1 MTGKINIADIANLL
15 AAKQNIDRTTAETF
29 VREFFRT
36 IEEALTTESQVK
48 IKGLGTFKLIKVESR
63 ESVNISTGQRFV
75 IDSHTKVSFT
85 PDASLRDH
93 INKPFAEFETVV
105 INDNIETE
113 ALEAITGPDGIISI
127 NEMDGV
133 EREENVT
140 DDIIS
145 AESSVCVSDPE
156 SLFIPEP
163 EKVPEPVPTS
173 EPIPVPEVISVSE
186 QEAISEPKSEVLSVD
201 EQIVFTE
208 SESESESES
217 EPEPE
222 PNAVRELEP
231 ESKSLHDTIG
241 KFKSQNS
248 PDLSVSVLQVI
259 VFFAI
264 SLCLIIVSY
273 LAGYYH
279 WLVLD
284 SNMEENEVLAEM
296 PRQEKREHKTH
307 AMKDTTAVLKP
318 KTSVPSKIDSVTV
331 WKELYPQVEGGEYWI
346 TGEIGEH
353 EMKSGHSLRTI
364 AIKNYGDKNFV
375 PYIVVYNNITNP
387 DVIPLGKILKLPKL
401 RKK

>member
-113 ALEAITGPDGIISI
+113 ALEAITGPDGISSI

-145 AESSVCVSDPE
+145 AESSVCVSEPE
-156 SLFIPEP
+156 SLFVPEP

-208 SESESESES
+208 SESESESE
-217 EPEPE
+217 PEPE
-222 PNAVRELEP
+222 P
-231 ESKSLHDTIG
+231 
-241 KFKSQNS
+241 
-248 PDLSVSVLQVI
+248 
-259 VFFAI
+259 
-264 SLCLIIVSY
+264 
-273 LAGYYH
+273 
-279 WLVLD
+279 
-284 SNMEENEVLAEM
+284 
-296 PRQEKREHKTH
+296 
-307 AMKDTTAVLKP
+307 
-318 KTSVPSKIDSVTV
+318 
-331 WKELYPQVEGGEYWI
+331 
-346 TGEIGEH
+346 
-353 EMKSGHSLRTI
+353 
-364 AIKNYGDKNFV
+364 
-375 PYIVVYNNITNP
+375 
-387 DVIPLGKILKLPKL
+387 
-401 RKK
+401 